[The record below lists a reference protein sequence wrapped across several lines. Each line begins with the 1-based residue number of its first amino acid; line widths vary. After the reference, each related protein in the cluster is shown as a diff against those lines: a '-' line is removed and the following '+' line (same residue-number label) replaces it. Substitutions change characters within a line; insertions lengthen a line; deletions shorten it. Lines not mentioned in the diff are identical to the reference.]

1 VFWNKKQYAEVG
13 CKNLIIFSYK
23 IIYADS
29 AEMENIFYK
38 KIYIITLGNF

>member
-1 VFWNKKQYAEVG
+1 MHKLVAKIYLFLATK
-13 CKNLIIFSYK
+13 K

-38 KIYIITLGNF
+38 KIYIITLCNFLA